1 MENYDPAMARRV
13 WQRVRGEEPPSAGGP
28 SLQTLMEEAWEDA
41 QRYRQFSRR
50 HRGKVAALY
59 AQLHRQTM
67 EHLRLLKGVCA
78 LSDQCNPV
86 LTSIPPRQEPENI
99 VLRRCYG
106 RALQRL
112 HWYTAKE
119 NDPRY
124 GHILL
129 PLIRQTQQHTR
140 LLLQLMTRPGVK

>member
-13 WQRVRGEEPPSAGGP
+13 WQRVRGEEPPSTAGP
-28 SLQTLMEEAWEDA
+28 SLQTLMEDAWEDA
-41 QRYRQFSRR
+41 HRYRNLSRR
-50 HRGKVAALY
+50 HRGKIAALY
-59 AQLHRQTM
+59 AQLYRQTM
-67 EHLRLLKGVCA
+67 EHLRLLKGICA

-86 LTSIPPRQEPENI
+86 LSPIQPRQEPEGI

-112 HWYTAKE
+112 SWYTANE

-140 LLLQLMTRPGVK
+140 LLLQLMTRPGIK